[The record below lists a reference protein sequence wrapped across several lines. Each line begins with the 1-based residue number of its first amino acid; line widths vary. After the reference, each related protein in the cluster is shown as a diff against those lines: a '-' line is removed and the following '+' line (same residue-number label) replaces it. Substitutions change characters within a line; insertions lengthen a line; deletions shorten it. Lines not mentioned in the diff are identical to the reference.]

1 MLNYNHL
8 HYFHVA
14 AHEGSV
20 ARAAERLGVTQPTVS
35 EQIRTLERWL
45 GVTLFERLPTGLR
58 LTEAGKMAFEHTS
71 VMFRAGERL
80 AEALGHAKRE
90 LPTSLRVGMSGA
102 IGRTATADLLMPLL
116 ALENCLPTIR
126 SGETIE
132 LLRDVRASELDLVL
146 CESEPPSAAK
156 RGLEATQVAAT
167 TLVAV
172 ASPGTAPAGDWSN
185 LRLVGYR
192 ATSGFRWE
200 TESFMDERG
209 LRPVLSAEAD
219 DGMFMLEAAARPG
232 NVAFV
237 PLSIARDAITAKRV
251 VSLAELAPSQV
262 GVWAVVQDGSAADL
276 ARRAVRALID
286 HARSR

>member
-20 ARAAERLGVTQPTVS
+20 ARAADRLGVTQPTVS

-58 LTEAGKMAFEHTS
+58 LTEAGKMAFEHTT

-90 LPTSLRVGMSGA
+90 LPTSLRVGISGA

-116 ALENCLPTIR
+116 AFDDCLPTIR
-126 SGETIE
+126 TGETIE
-132 LLRDVRASELDLVL
+132 LLREVRASELDLVL
-146 CESEPPSAAK
+146 CESEPAAPAK
-156 RGLEATQVAAT
+156 RGLDATQVAAT

-172 ASPGTAPAGDWSN
+172 ASPGTQVATDWSN
-185 LRLVGYR
+185 LRLVHYR
-192 ATSGFRWE
+192 ATSAFRWE
-200 TESFMDERG
+200 VEAYLDDHG
-209 LRPVLSAEAD
+209 LRPVTAAEAD
-219 DGMFMLEAAARPG
+219 DAMFMLEASVRPG

-237 PLSIARDAITAKRV
+237 PLSIARDAMTSKRV
-251 VSLAELAPSQV
+251 IALAELAPSQV
-262 GVWAVVQDGSAADL
+262 GVWAVVQDGSSAEL
-276 ARRAVRALID
+276 ARRAVKALAD

>member
-80 AEALGHAKRE
+80 SEALGHAKRE
-90 LPTSLRVGMSGA
+90 LPTTLRVGVSGA
-102 IGRTATADLLMPLL
+102 IARTATADLLMPLL
-116 ALENCLPTIR
+116 ALDNCLPTIR
-126 SGETIE
+126 TGETIE

-146 CESEPPSAAK
+146 CESEPASAAK
-156 RGLEATQVAAT
+156 RGLDTTQVAAT

-172 ASPGTAPAGDWSN
+172 AAPVTQAANDWSN
-185 LRLVGYR
+185 VRLVQYR
-192 ATSGFRWE
+192 STSGFRWE
-200 TESFMDERG
+200 VEAFMDERG
-209 LRPVLSAEAD
+209 LRPIVAAEAD
-219 DGMFMLEAAARPG
+219 DALFMLEAAVRPG

-237 PLSIARDAITAKRV
+237 PLSIARDAITAKRLV
-251 VSLAELAPSQV
+251 ALAELAPSQV
-262 GVWAVVQDGSAADL
+262 GVWAIVQDGTAADL
-276 ARRAVRALID
+276 ARRAVKALID

>member
-20 ARAAERLGVTQPTVS
+20 ARAADRLGVTQPTVS

-58 LTEAGKMAFEHTS
+58 LTESGKLAFEHTS

-90 LPTSLRVGMSGA
+90 MPTSLRVGISGA

-116 ALENCLPTIR
+116 ALDNCLPTIR
-126 SGETIE
+126 TGETIE
-132 LLRDVRASELDLVL
+132 LLRDVRSSELDLAL
-146 CESEPPSAAK
+146 CESEPAAPVK
-156 RGLEATQVAAT
+156 RGLEATQVAGT
-167 TLVAV
+167 TLIAV
-172 ASPGTAPAGDWSN
+172 AAAGVQPAADWSD
-185 LRLVGYR
+185 LRLVHYR
-192 ATSGFRWE
+192 MTSGFRWE
-200 TESFMDERG
+200 VEGFMDERG
-209 LRPVLSAEAD
+209 LRPVVAAEAD
-219 DGMFMLEAAARPG
+219 DAAFMLEAAARPG

-237 PLSIARDAITAKRV
+237 PLSIARDSIIAKRI
-251 VSLAELAPSQV
+251 VSLAELAPSSV
-262 GVWAVVQDGSAADL
+262 GVWAIVQDGNAADL
-276 ARRAVRALID
+276 ARRAVKALID

>member
-58 LTEAGKMAFEHTS
+58 LTEAGKLAFEHTS

-80 AEALGHAKRE
+80 AEALGHARRE
-90 LPTSLRVGMSGA
+90 LPTSLRVGISGG

-116 ALENCLPTIR
+116 ALDNCLPTIR
-126 SGETIE
+126 TGETIE
-132 LLRDVRASELDLVL
+132 LLRDLRSSELDLVL
-146 CESEPPSAAK
+146 CESEPVAPAK
-156 RGLEATQVAAT
+156 RGLDTTQVAAT
-167 TLVAV
+167 TLVAIS
-172 ASPGTAPAGDWSN
+172 APGTQPASDWSN
-185 LRLVGYR
+185 LRLVAYR

-200 TESFMDERG
+200 VEAFMDERG
-209 LRPVLSAEAD
+209 LRPVVAAEAD
-219 DGMFMLEAAARPG
+219 DAMFMLEAAARPG

-237 PLSIARDAITAKRV
+237 PLSIARDSITANRV
-251 VSLAELAPSQV
+251 TAHAELAPSSV
-262 GVWAVVQDGSAADL
+262 GVWAVVQDGNAADL

>member
-80 AEALGHAKRE
+80 SEALGHAKRE
-90 LPTSLRVGMSGA
+90 LPTTLRVGVSGA
-102 IGRTATADLLMPLL
+102 IARTATADLLMPLL
-116 ALENCLPTIR
+116 ALDNCLPTIR
-126 SGETIE
+126 TGETIE

-146 CESEPPSAAK
+146 CESEPASAAK
-156 RGLEATQVAAT
+156 RGLDTTQVAAT

-172 ASPGTAPAGDWSN
+172 AAPVTQAANDWSN
-185 LRLVGYR
+185 VRLVQYR
-192 ATSGFRWE
+192 STSGFRWE
-200 TESFMDERG
+200 VEAFMDERG
-209 LRPVLSAEAD
+209 LRPIVAAEAD
-219 DGMFMLEAAARPG
+219 DALFMLEAAVRPG

-237 PLSIARDAITAKRV
+237 PLSIARDAITAKRLV
-251 VSLAELAPSQV
+251 AFAELAPSQV
-262 GVWAVVQDGSAADL
+262 GVWAIVQDGTAADL
-276 ARRAVRALID
+276 ARRAVKALID

>member
-58 LTEAGKMAFEHTS
+58 LTESGKMAFEHTS

-90 LPTSLRVGMSGA
+90 LPTSLRVGISGA

-126 SGETIE
+126 TGETIE
-132 LLRDVRASELDLVL
+132 LLRDVRSSELDLAL
-146 CESEPPSAAK
+146 CESEPAAAAK
-156 RGLEATQVAAT
+156 RGLETTQVAAT

-172 ASPGTAPAGDWSN
+172 AATGTHPSADWSN
-185 LRLVGYR
+185 LRLVSYR

-200 TESFMDERG
+200 VESFMDERG

-219 DGMFMLEAAARPG
+219 DALFMLEAAARPG

-237 PLSIARDAITAKRV
+237 PLSIARDAITAKRI

-262 GVWAVVQDGSAADL
+262 GVWAIVQDGSAADL

>member
-58 LTEAGKMAFEHTS
+58 LTESGKMAFEHTS

-90 LPTSLRVGMSGA
+90 LPTSLRVGISGA

-126 SGETIE
+126 TGETIE
-132 LLRDVRASELDLVL
+132 LLRDVRSSELDLAL
-146 CESEPPSAAK
+146 CESEPASAAK

-167 TLVAV
+167 TLTAV
-172 ASPGTAPAGDWSN
+172 AATGTQPSADWSN
-185 LRLVGYR
+185 LRLVSYR

-200 TESFMDERG
+200 VEAFMDERG

-219 DGMFMLEAAARPG
+219 DALFMLEAAARPG

-237 PLSIARDAITAKRV
+237 PLSIARDAITAKRI

-262 GVWAVVQDGSAADL
+262 GVWAIVQDGNAADL

>member
-58 LTEAGKMAFEHTS
+58 LTESGKMAFEHTS

-90 LPTSLRVGMSGA
+90 LPTSLRVGISGG

-116 ALENCLPTIR
+116 ALDNCLPTIR
-126 SGETIE
+126 TGETIE
-132 LLRDVRASELDLVL
+132 LLRDVRASELDLAL
-146 CESEPPSAAK
+146 CESEPAAAAK

-172 ASPGTAPAGDWSN
+172 GAMGAQPASDWSN
-185 LRLVGYR
+185 LRLVHYR
-192 ATSGFRWE
+192 MTSGFRWE
-200 TESFMDERG
+200 VEAFMDERG
-209 LRPVLSAEAD
+209 LRPVVGAEAD
-219 DGMFMLEAAARPG
+219 DALFMLEAAARPG

-237 PLSIARDAITAKRV
+237 PLSIARDAITAKRLV
-251 VSLAELAPSQV
+251 ALAELAPSSV
-262 GVWAVVQDGSAADL
+262 GVWAIVQDGNAADL